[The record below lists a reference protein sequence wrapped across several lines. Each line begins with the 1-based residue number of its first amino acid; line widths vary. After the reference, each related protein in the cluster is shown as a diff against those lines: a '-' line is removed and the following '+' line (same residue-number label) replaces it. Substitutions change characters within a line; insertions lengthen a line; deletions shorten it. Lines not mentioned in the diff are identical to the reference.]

1 MMSYAR
7 VIINP
12 EDTVARQSSDVP
24 KEFDIFYRTESEFL
38 PPGKTFADLTPEERK
53 KVSNQYR
60 FDGLKPGLYQAIT
73 GFCGAE

>member
-12 EDTVARQSSDVP
+12 DDTVAKQSSDVP

-38 PPGKTFADLTPEERK
+38 PGGKTFADLTPEERE
-53 KVSNQYR
+53 KVRNQYR
-60 FDGLKPGLYQAIT
+60 FDPLKPGCYQGIT
-73 GFCGAE
+73 GFSGAE